1 MFRPHFNFHA
11 PDWTGEFFDDRQ
23 PDPSFGGDRSRH
35 GKHPGRGGGKG
46 RGWNPPW
53 GEEARTRRG
62 DIKFILLGL
71 LADRPR
77 HGYELIKDLEARHGG
92 FRRLSPGS
100 VYPTLQLLE
109 EGGYLTSEAIDGKK
123 VYTVT
128 ESGTQLLNERHQ
140 QTDLGSPTGAFEGFA
155 GQPPELI
162 ELRKTLTELNGAV
175 AQLGRSGNVEQVNQ
189 ARQLLI
195 QVKREIYQLL
205 ASQ

>member
-1 MFRPHFNFHA
+1 MFRPHSTPNWA
-11 PDWTGEFFDDRQ
+11 GEPFGDRQ
-23 PDPSFGGDRSRH
+23 PEPFFANERKH
-35 GKHPGRGGGKG
+35 GKHPGRGG
-46 RGWNPPW
+46 RGDHKPW
-53 GEEARTRRG
+53 AEEPRTRRG

-109 EGGYLTSEAIDGKK
+109 EGGYLTSETIDGKK

-128 ESGTQLLNERHQ
+128 ESGAQLLNQRHQ
-140 QTDLGSPTGAFEGFA
+140 QTDLGSPAEAFEGFA
-155 GQPPELI
+155 GLPPELI

-175 AQLGRSGNVEQVNQ
+175 AQLARSGNVEPISQ
-189 ARQLLI
+189 ARELLT
-195 QVKREIYQLL
+195 QVKRQIYQLL

>member
-1 MFRPHFNFHA
+1 MFKPFHFGFSA
-11 PDWTGEFFDDRQ
+11 PDWAGEAR
-23 PDPSFGGDRSRH
+23 GDRFFSSERSRR
-35 GKHPGRGGGKG
+35 GRPPGAGGGRGGRVG
-46 RGWNPPW
+46 NPDWRDEP
-53 GEEARTRRG
+53 RTRRG

-71 LADRPR
+71 LAERPR

-109 EGGYLTSEAIDGKK
+109 EGGYLTSETIDGKR

-128 ESGTQLLNERHQ
+128 ETGTELLNQRHQ
-140 QTDLGSPTGAFEGFA
+140 QTDLGNPAEAFGGGA

-162 ELRKTLTELNGAV
+162 ELRKTLTELHGAV
-175 AQLGRSGNVEQVNQ
+175 AQLGRSGNLEQVSQ
-189 ARQLLI
+189 VRDRLI
-195 QVKREIYQLL
+195 QVKREIYQML

>member
-1 MFRPHFNFHA
+1 MFRPHFNFSA
-11 PDWTGEFFDDRQ
+11 PDWTGEPFGDRQ
-23 PDPSFGGDRSRH
+23 PESPFANERPRH
-35 GKHPGRGGGKG
+35 GKHAGRGGRG
-46 RGWNPPW
+46 RGGDHPW
-53 GEEARTRRG
+53 TEEPRTRRG

-71 LADRPR
+71 LAERPR
-77 HGYELIKDLEARHGG
+77 HGYELIKDLELRHGG

-109 EGGYLTSEAIDGKK
+109 EGGYLTSETIDGKR

-128 ESGTQLLNERHQ
+128 ESGTQLLKQRYQ
-140 QTDLGSPTGAFEGFA
+140 QTDLGSPTEAFEGFA
-155 GQPPELI
+155 GMPLDLV

-175 AQLGRSGNVEQVNQ
+175 AQLGRSGNMAQVNQ
-189 ARQLLI
+189 AQELLT